1 MIETRMGKS
10 NSHTLTGWKGYW
22 LMKVIILAG
31 GLGSRLSTLS
41 EFIPKPMVKIG
52 NKPIIHHIMET
63 YAYFNHK
70 DFYIALGYKSEKIKE
85 YFINYQTLNSDFKID
100 YLSGTISSLNLSKI
114 DWQVTLIDTGENT
127 MTGGR
132 VKRMMNFAN
141 NETVMLT
148 YGDGVADI
156 DINKLLNFHKSHGKL
171 ITMTAVR
178 PAARFGELE
187 LSGNKVVSFQE
198 KPQMQEGWINGG
210 YFVVEPGFFDLI
222 EGDSTLLEREPLEQ
236 AVKMGE
242 LMAYQ
247 HEGFWQCMDTKRD
260 LELLESLWASG
271 APWIQ

>member
-31 GLGSRLSTLS
+31 GWGSRLSTLS

-198 KPQMQEGWINGG
+198 KPQSQEG
-210 YFVVEPGFFDLI
+210 
-222 EGDSTLLEREPLEQ
+222 
-236 AVKMGE
+236 
-242 LMAYQ
+242 
-247 HEGFWQCMDTKRD
+247 
-260 LELLESLWASG
+260 
-271 APWIQ
+271 